1 MTDES
6 ILERVQRDMA
16 AAMKAR
22 AADTLST
29 LRMLKA
35 ALMEAKT
42 KKPKEAVL
50 SRDEEVEVLQRYA
63 KKRRETIEE
72 LQKVGRQDLVAREE
86 QEIAVTQ
93 RYLPQMLSED
103 ELRAAVQ
110 EAVGRLGAAGPKDA
124 GKVIGAVMAQVRG
137 RAEGATVSRLV
148 REALSGGSA

>member
-6 ILERVQRDMA
+6 ILQRVQSDMA

-22 AADTLST
+22 DAGTLST

-42 KKPKEAVL
+42 KKAKDAVL
-50 SRDEEVEVLQRYA
+50 SSDEEIEVLQRYA
-63 KKRRETIEE
+63 KKRRETIAE
-72 LQKVGRQDLVAREE
+72 LKKVGREDLVAREE
-86 QEIAVTQ
+86 EEIAVTQ

-103 ELRAAVQ
+103 ELRAVVG
-110 EAVGRLGAAGPKDA
+110 EAVTKTGAAGPKDM
-124 GKVIGAVMAQVRG
+124 GKVMGAVMAQVKG

-148 REALSGGSA
+148 KEALGG

>member
-6 ILERVQRDMA
+6 ILQRVQSDMA

-22 AADTLST
+22 DAGTLST

-42 KKPKEAVL
+42 KKAKDAVL
-50 SRDEEVEVLQRYA
+50 SHDEEVEVLQRYA

-72 LQKVGRQDLVAREE
+72 LKKVGREDLVAREQE
-86 QEIAVTQ
+86 EIAVTQ

-103 ELRAAVQ
+103 ELRAVVR
-110 EAVGRLGAAGPKDA
+110 EAVAKTGAAGPKDM
-124 GKVIGAVMAQVRG
+124 GKVMGVVMAQAKG
-137 RAEGATVSRLV
+137 RAEGAMVSRLV
-148 REALSGGSA
+148 KESLGG